1 MLDDLNKRII
11 EVMVRKDHTKSSF
24 AKALDVS
31 LPLITHI
38 TTGRNKPGVDLIQKI
53 ISVFDDISPDWLLLG
68 TGTMFRT
75 QHTAPDLSVEM
86 AKWQSLI
93 EQSLKVKE
101 AQLSVIQYHKILYDE
116 LKHLEEMRMIL
127 EKANSD
133 SVALTSEWEQLRI
146 GLLSKVIP

>member
-1 MLDDLNKRII
+1 MLDQLNKRII

-38 TTGRNKPGVDLIQKI
+38 TSGRNKPGVDLIQKI

-68 TGTMFRT
+68 IGTMFRT
-75 QHTAPDLSVEM
+75 HQAAPDLAVEM

-93 EQSLKVKE
+93 EQASKVKE

-116 LKHLEEMRMIL
+116 LKHLAEMRAIL
-127 EKANSD
+127 EKANED
-133 SVALTSEWEQLRI
+133 SVAMTAEWEQLRVQLI
-146 GLLSKVIP
+146 SKVIP